1 MKTFSQIRL
10 EQAIN
15 LIVDEDKPIK
25 GINIRCPYC
34 GDSKRNP
41 SAAHMGVKFIPDNKV
56 PIPSYHCFRCDESGS
71 INAKFLKDVG
81 VENDVIKKYMK
92 YRKTSVYR
100 SQPVIKE
107 VKFDRGTY
115 DYKFIYDVNSKQYK
129 YLKNRFK
136 MDFSEEDIKRFKIIL
151 NPTAFL
157 STFSPEKIK
166 QFDIRVDLKDYVGFL
181 TQDGNQAVFRATE
194 KDKEPRFYNLTIEE
208 TDYRKLYVINNNVD
222 IKEKKFKFIL
232 TEGIFDLIGVYMHFY
247 RDSDQLQN
255 TIFVAALGK
264 SFQEPINRL
273 IQTGFLDFEV
283 YLFADTSEDIN
294 LDFYS
299 DLLSNPYIDE
309 VYVANNTKEGE
320 KDFGVSLDRIEFN
333 DFITFNSRKIK
344 ALLEEKNNKKK
355 V

>member
-10 EQAIN
+10 EQAIT

-25 GINIRCPYC
+25 EINIRCPYC
-34 GDSKRNP
+34 GDSKRN
-41 SAAHMGVKFIPDNKV
+41 SLATHMGVRFMVDNRV
-56 PIPSYHCFRCDESGS
+56 PVPSYHCHRCDESGS

-81 VENDVIKKYMK
+81 IDNNIIKKYLN
-92 YRKTSVYR
+92 YRKTNVYR

-107 VKFDRGTY
+107 VKFDRGTN

-129 YLKNRFK
+129 YLRDRYK

-166 QFDIRVDLKDYVGFL
+166 EFAIKIDLKDYIGFL
-181 TQDGNQAVFRATE
+181 TQDGNQAVFRATD
-194 KDKEPRFYNLTIEE
+194 KGKEPRYYNLTIEK

-247 RDSDQLQN
+247 KDSEHLQN

-264 SFQEPINRL
+264 SFREPIDRL

-283 YLFADTSEDIN
+283 YLFADTSEDID
-294 LDFYS
+294 LEFYS
-299 DLLSNPYIDE
+299 DLLSNPYLDE
-309 VYVANNTKEGE
+309 VYVAKNTKEGE

-333 DFITFNSRKIK
+333 DFIIFNSRKIK